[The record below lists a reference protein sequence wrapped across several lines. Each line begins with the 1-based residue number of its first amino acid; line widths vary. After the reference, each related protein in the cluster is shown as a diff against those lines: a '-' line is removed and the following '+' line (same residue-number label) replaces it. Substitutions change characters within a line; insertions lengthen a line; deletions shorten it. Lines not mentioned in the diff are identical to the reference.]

1 MSPGES
7 RWLQSSSYFRGQRFS
22 FLRRPLGWLYCS
34 HPERGDSTPPG
45 RSPAGPPR
53 GWEVTRPAE
62 VARPGPQTQL
72 DQTVALAPP
81 PLPAL
86 SSPRSLQCFPHGA
99 ATARRPQALTE
110 QSEGDGPW
118 DLLNKLRKWN
128 RALALRGQ
136 RADRPAADGGPPR
149 RGGRLRGYSAAL
161 RPGRGLEMACHLIC
175 GPPVP
180 QPPCAGQEP
189 GRYTVSMWTHG
200 HVEIWSSAARWEYGV
215 SHIQILNF
223 LVAILKR
230 TAKIKFSNSCS
241 LIQ

>member
-1 MSPGES
+1 M
-7 RWLQSSSYFRGQRFS
+7 
-22 FLRRPLGWLYCS
+22 
-34 HPERGDSTPPG
+34 
-45 RSPAGPPR
+45 
-53 GWEVTRPAE
+53 TRPAE

-72 DQTVALAPP
+72 DQTVAGGTSLWPR
-81 PLPAL
+81 LP
-86 SSPRSLQCFPHGA
+86 SPRSRPHV
-99 ATARRPQALTE
+99 RSSVFLTE
-110 QSEGDGPW
+110 LPPRGGHRPLQSRGRATGPGTFW
-118 DLLNKLRKWN
+118 VKLRKWN

-200 HVEIWSSAARWEYGV
+200 HVEIRSSAARWEYGV

-230 TAKIKFSNSCS
+230 KKKHETSEMNGNTMPYLTHYI
-241 LIQ
+241 